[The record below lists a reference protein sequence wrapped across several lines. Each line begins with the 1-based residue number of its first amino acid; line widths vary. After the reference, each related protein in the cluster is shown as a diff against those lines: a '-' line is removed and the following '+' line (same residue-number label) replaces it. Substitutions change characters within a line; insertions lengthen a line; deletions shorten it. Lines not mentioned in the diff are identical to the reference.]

1 MECCKSNCIFASVI
15 AAIVSGI
22 ILGVLYSLGFVAT
35 GIIFWAF
42 LAIGV
47 GTALLLPLYT
57 IRGNCADGNRCVC
70 SYRRTLTVAS
80 IGTIIAAAVG
90 LIVPAFSIVVTS
102 IIVGVATF
110 FAVFTL
116 FSALCFARC
125 LSDC

>member
-1 MECCKSNCIFASVI
+1 MDCCKSNCIFASVI
-15 AAIVSGI
+15 AAIISGI

-42 LAIGV
+42 LAIGA
-47 GTALLLPLYT
+47 GAALLLPLYT
-57 IRGNCADGNRCVC
+57 IGGNCAEGNRCVC

-110 FAVFTL
+110 FATFTL

>member
-1 MECCKSNCIFASVI
+1 MDCCKSNCIFASVI
-15 AAIVSGI
+15 AAIISGV

-90 LIVPAFSIVVTS
+90 LIVPITSTIVTAIVVG
-102 IIVGVATF
+102 IATF
-110 FAVFTL
+110 FAALTV